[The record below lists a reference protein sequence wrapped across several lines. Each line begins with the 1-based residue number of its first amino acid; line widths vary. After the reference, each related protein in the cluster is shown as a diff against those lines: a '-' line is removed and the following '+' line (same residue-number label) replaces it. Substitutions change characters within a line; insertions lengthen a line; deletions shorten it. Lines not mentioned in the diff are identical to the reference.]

1 MATEERHGNLHARYR
16 QIAQVLSRHGLGSLV
31 GYFGLERFVPFGARE
46 RTTTRPEHLR
56 LAIEE
61 LGATFIKLGQIL
73 STRSDLLPP
82 DYQAELARLQD
93 QAPPVPSAAICD
105 AIVAELGR
113 PIAEV
118 FASFDDRPLAAAS
131 IGQAH
136 AATLPDGT
144 PVVVKV
150 RRPGVVEQVE
160 DDLAILRQLAGVASR
175 RWPAAEGYDLP
186 GLVDEF
192 AETLRAE
199 LDYLG
204 EAHNAERF
212 AANFADDPGVHIPR
226 IYREATTA
234 RVLTL
239 ERVEGIKVDDR
250 GALDAAGVDRPALA
264 CRAAKVALEMV
275 FVHGFF
281 HADPHPGN
289 LFVEPGGRIA
299 LIDFGMVGKID
310 EPGREQLAHL
320 LLAIVSREPDRLVD
334 ACLALGVAQGPV
346 DRDRLRDDLG
356 ALVGRYYDRPLGEIA
371 IGPLLERALAVVR
384 EHRLHLPP
392 QFALLLKTLI
402 MEEGLGMV
410 IDPSFHL
417 TVVLAPYARRLLLR
431 RYAPRRLA
439 RRFGRAGL
447 DAAEVA
453 GDLPW
458 HIRRLLADIERGG
471 IEFAIRPAH
480 FEPVLGQLER
490 LVNRLVLGIL
500 AAAFIVG
507 LAVLLAVYRPPGG
520 AGWAGAFFAVGFAL
534 ALALGAYLAGSIVRS
549 RRG

>member
-1 MATEERHGNLHARYR
+1 METEERPGNHHTRYR
-16 QIAQVLSRHGLGSLV
+16 QIAQVLSHHGLGSLA
-31 GYFGLERFVPFGARE
+31 GYFGLERFAPFRASE

-61 LGATFIKLGQIL
+61 LGTTFIKLGQIL

-82 DYQAELARLQD
+82 EYQVELARLQD
-93 QAPPVPSAAICD
+93 QAPPVPTAAIRE

-113 PIAEV
+113 PITEAY
-118 FASFDDRPLAAAS
+118 ASFDDRPLAAAS

-136 AATLPDGT
+136 AATLLDGT

-160 DDLAILRQLAGVASR
+160 EDLAILRRLADVASR

-186 GLVDEF
+186 RLVDEF
-192 AETLRAE
+192 AEVLRAE
-199 LDYLG
+199 LDYLA
-204 EAHNAERF
+204 EAQNAERF
-212 AANFADDPGVHIPR
+212 AANFADDAAIHIPR
-226 IYREATTA
+226 IYREASTA

-239 ERVEGIKVDDR
+239 ERVAGIKMDDP
-250 GALDAAGVDRPALA
+250 GALDAAGIDRPALA
-264 CRAAKVALEMV
+264 RRATGIALEMV
-275 FVHGFF
+275 FEDGFF

-299 LIDFGMVGKID
+299 LIDFGMVGRID
-310 EPGREQLAHL
+310 EPEREKLAHL

-334 ACLALGVAQGPV
+334 ACLALGVAHGPV
-346 DRDRLRDDLG
+346 DRDRLRDDLD

-371 IGPLLERALAVVR
+371 IGPLLERALAVIR

-402 MEEGLGMV
+402 MEEGLGMT

-439 RRFGRAGL
+439 RRFGQAGL

-453 GDLPW
+453 ADLPW
-458 HIRRLLADIERGG
+458 HIRRLLADVERGG

-520 AGWAGAFFAVGFAL
+520 SGWVGAFFAVGFAF
-534 ALALGAYLAGSIVRS
+534 ALALGAYLAWSIIRPQ
-549 RRG
+549 RK

>member
-1 MATEERHGNLHARYR
+1 MATEDRRGIHHARYR
-16 QIAQVLSRHGLGSLV
+16 QIAQVLSRHGLG
-31 GYFGLERFVPFGARE
+31 YFADYLGLDRFVPFRARS
-46 RTTTRPEHLR
+46 RTTTRPEHFR

-61 LGATFIKLGQIL
+61 LGPTFIKLGQIL

-82 DYQAELARLQD
+82 EYQAELVRLQD
-93 QAPPVPSAAICD
+93 QAPPVPTGAIRE

-118 FASFDDRPLAAAS
+118 YASFDDRPLAAAS

-160 DDLAILRQLAGVASR
+160 EDLAILRQFAAVAGR
-175 RWPAAEGYDLP
+175 RWPAADGYDLP
-186 GLVDEF
+186 GLVAEF

-199 LDYLG
+199 LDYLT
-204 EAHNAERF
+204 EANNAERF
-212 AANFADDPGVHIPR
+212 AANFADDPAVHIPR
-226 IYREATTA
+226 IFREASTA

-239 ERVEGIKVDDR
+239 ERVGGLKVDDVA
-250 GALDAAGVDRPALA
+250 ALDAAGIDRPALA
-264 CRAAKVALEMV
+264 RRATGIALEMV
-275 FVHGFF
+275 FEDGFF

-289 LFVEPGGRIA
+289 LFIEPDGRIA
-299 LIDFGMVGKID
+299 LIDFGMVGRID
-310 EPGREQLAHL
+310 EQGREKLARL

-334 ACLALGVAQGPV
+334 ACLALGVASGPV
-346 DRDRLRDDLG
+346 DRERLRDDLG
-356 ALVGRYYDRPLGEIA
+356 GLVGRYYDRPIGEIA
-371 IGPLLERALAVVR
+371 IGPVLEQALAIVR

-392 QFALLLKTLI
+392 QFALLLKTLV
-402 MEEGLGMV
+402 MEEGLGMT

-417 TVVLAPYARRLLLR
+417 TVVLAPYARRLLAR
-431 RYAPRRLA
+431 RYAPRHLA

-453 GDLPW
+453 ADLPW
-458 HIRRLLADIERGG
+458 HVRRLLADIERGG
-471 IEFAIRPAH
+471 VEFAIRPAH

-520 AGWAGAFFAVGFAL
+520 LGWAGAFFAIGFAL
-534 ALALGAYLAGSIVRS
+534 ALALGAYLAWSIFRS
-549 RRG
+549 RHG